1 MSELT
6 AEEKSA
12 LSVIT
17 GDHKSPAR
25 ISYAKIFKPEKNDLS
40 GKDEYSCMVLIPK
53 SSHQAQRRDKLLTE
67 ITIFSTAKIP
77 GNPLLSI
84 RNGKMLSIRIRSYLE
99 IMSGYLSTLLL
110 TTTRAKEFLLG

>member
-40 GKDEYSCMVLIPK
+40 GKDEYSCMVLVPK
-53 SSHQAQRRDKLLTE
+53 SE
-67 ITIFSTAKIP
+67 
-77 GNPLLSI
+77 
-84 RNGKMLSIRIRSYLE
+84 
-99 IMSGYLSTLLL
+99 LSTH
-110 TTTRAKEFLLG
+110 